1 MFIMEGKSRLMFVEH
16 GRFEKA
22 EHEVGVTSKTLNEN

>member
-1 MFIMEGKSRLMFVEH
+1 MFVEH